1 LALRAEGLD
10 CRPMSG
16 FDAAKV
22 DAAFF
27 PDGRWRTNFLLNIDY
42 GDRTRLHPR
51 LPRLGFDEVAGW
63 E

>member
-1 LALRAEGLD
+1 
-10 CRPMSG
+10 MSG

-27 PDGRWRTNFLLNIDY
+27 LDGRWRTNFLLNIGY